1 MKKVFLIAAAVVALA
16 ACSKNE
22 VLPSS
27 SINNEISFN
36 VAPRTKA
43 LAAGQIEFNKELTFQ
58 TYAYYLPDGQTWASH
73 TDTPKTYIDNAKIQF
88 VDPQWKN
95 ATHTY
100 YWPKQGKLTFL
111 SWTAVK
117 EDWTSGGKLGVNYA
131 TTDAT
136 CAHDSGLKFSFNAE
150 TDKNKDILV
159 ADIAADKNANES
171 TYLATGVPTLFKHQ
185 LSYVVFKVRT
195 DNDYTTAGKKFELNS
210 IKFGASLSKA
220 ATYQQIATTG
230 VAAGW
235 TETAKGEQEYYNGG
249 ANPKVINYV
258 DLTAEGATVPALTSN
273 YTQNLY
279 LPQTFAENG
288 NEVTI
293 QYTITTTEG
302 SSISTEGPSIS
313 KDVVTK
319 TFSLNPSTGTKVF
332 TTWEPGKKY
341 TCTLTFSLDEITWD
355 PAVQD
360 WDPVTAA
367 DITIK

>member
-1 MKKVFLIAAAVVALA
+1 MKKVFLIAAAVVAFA

-73 TDTPKTYIDNAKIQF
+73 TTDPQTYIDNAKIEF
-88 VDPQWKN
+88 VDSQWKN
-95 ATHTY
+95 HDHKY
-100 YWPKQGKLTFL
+100 YWPKQGTLTFL

-117 EDWTSGGKLGVNYA
+117 EDWTNGGKLVVNYG
-131 TTDAT
+131 TNDAT
-136 CAHDSGLKFSFNAE
+136 CAHDSGLKFSFDAVS
-150 TDKNKDILV
+150 DKNKDILV
-159 ADIAADKNANES
+159 ADIAAGKNANVS

-195 DNDYTTAGKKFELNS
+195 DKDYTTAGKKFELNY
-210 IKFGASLSKA
+210 IKFGASLSKS
-220 ATYQQIATTG
+220 ATYQQIATER
-230 VAAGW
+230 VVAGW
-235 TETAKGEQEYYNGG
+235 TKKTTGEQEYYNGG
-249 ANPKVINYV
+249 ANPAVINYV

-273 YTQNLY
+273 ETQNLY

-302 SSISTEGPSIS
+302 SSTS

-319 TFSLNPSTGTKVF
+319 TFSLNPSAGTPVF
-332 TTWEPGKKY
+332 TKWEPGKKY

-360 WDPVTAA
+360 WEDVTAA

>member
-1 MKKVFLIAAAVVALA
+1 MKKVFLIAAAVVAFA

-43 LAAGQIEFNKELTFQ
+43 LPTGQIEFNKDLTFQ

-73 TDTPKTYIDNAKIQF
+73 TATPQTYIDNAKIQF

-136 CAHDSGLKFSFNAE
+136 CAHDSGLKFSFNAK

-159 ADIAADKNANES
+159 ADIAADKNANVS

-195 DNDYTTAGKKFELNS
+195 DKDYTTAGKKFELNS
-210 IKFGASLSKA
+210 IKFGASLSKS
-220 ATYQQIATTG
+220 ATYQQIAAGG
-230 VAAGW
+230 VDAGW
-235 TETAKGEQEYYNGG
+235 TETAKGEQVYYDGG
-249 ANPKVINYV
+249 DHPAVINYV

-273 YTQNLY
+273 DTQNLY
-279 LPQTFAENG
+279 LPQTFAEDG

-302 SSISTEGPSIS
+302 TSTSTSTS
-313 KDVVTK
+313 KDVVTR
-319 TFSLNPSTGTKVF
+319 TFSLKPSTGTPVF

>member
-43 LAAGQIEFNKELTFQ
+43 LAAGQIEFNTNLTFQ

-73 TDTPKTYIDNAKIQF
+73 TATPQTYIDNAKIEF

-117 EDWTSGGKLGVNYA
+117 EDWTRVDKLVVNYA
-131 TTDAT
+131 PTDAT
-136 CAHDSGLKFSFNAE
+136 CAHDSGLKFSFDAV

-171 TYLATGVPTLFKHQ
+171 VYLAEGVPTLFKHQ

-195 DNDYTTAGKKFELNS
+195 DKDYTTAGKKFELNS

-220 ATYQQIATTG
+220 ATYQQIATIG

-235 TETAKGEQEYYNGG
+235 TETAKGEQVYYNGG
-249 ANPKVINYV
+249 TTPAVINYV
-258 DLTAEGATVPALTSN
+258 DLTAAGATVPALTSN
-273 YTQNLY
+273 DTQNLY
-279 LPQTFAENG
+279 LPQTFAADG

-302 SSISTEGPSIS
+302 ASTST
-313 KDVVTK
+313 DVVTK
-319 TFSLNPSTGTKVF
+319 TFSLNPSTGTSVF
-332 TTWEPGKKY
+332 TKWEPGKRY

-360 WDPVTAA
+360 WENVSAA

>member
-43 LAAGQIEFNKELTFQ
+43 LPTGQIEFNKDLTFQ

-73 TDTPKTYIDNAKIQF
+73 TATPQTYIDNAKIQF

-171 TYLATGVPTLFKHQ
+171 VYLATGVPTLFKHQ

-195 DNDYTTAGKKFELNS
+195 DKDYTTAGKKFELNS
-210 IKFGASLSKA
+210 IKFGESLSKS

-230 VAAGW
+230 VVAGW
-235 TETAKGEQEYYNGG
+235 TETAMGGQEYYKADLSGKM
-249 ANPKVINYV
+249 AVVIGS
-258 DLTAEGATVPALTSN
+258 EGA
-273 YTQNLY
+273 
-279 LPQTFAENG
+279 G
-288 NEVTI
+288 I
-293 QYTITTTEG
+293 
-302 SSISTEGPSIS
+302 SISPGQFHRKHRQKGWVHNRHVLVWIS
-313 KDVVTK
+313 ARIRCAPIAYGFLQLLHGHFICQQLLQKRLRTS
-319 TFSLNPSTGTKVF
+319 FFPGTKC
-332 TTWEPGKKY
+332 PYK
-341 TCTLTFSLDEITWD
+341 LDNFCGSHVLLISD
-355 PAVQD
+355 
-360 WDPVTAA
+360 
-367 DITIK
+367 

>member
-1 MKKVFLIAAAVVALA
+1 MKKVFLIAAAVVAFA

-43 LAAGQIEFNKELTFQ
+43 LPTGQIEFNKDLTFQ

-73 TDTPKTYIDNAKIQF
+73 TATPQTYIDNAKIQF

-195 DNDYTTAGKKFELNS
+195 DKDYTTAGKKFELNS

-235 TETAKGEQEYYNGG
+235 TETAKGEQVYYNGG
-249 ANPKVINYV
+249 TTPAVIKY
-258 DLTAEGATVPALTSN
+258 DETVLTSN
-273 YTQNLY
+273 DTQNLY

-302 SSISTEGPSIS
+302 SSISE
-313 KDVVTK
+313 DVVTK

-360 WDPVTAA
+360 WENVADA

>member
-43 LAAGQIEFNKELTFQ
+43 LASGQIKFNTDLTFQ

-73 TDTPKTYIDNAKIQF
+73 TDTPKTYIDNAEIKF
-88 VDPQWKN
+88 VDSQWKN
-95 ATHTY
+95 AGHTY

-117 EDWTSGGKLGVNYA
+117 EDWNNGGKLVVNYNKN
-131 TTDAT
+131 DAT
-136 CAHDSGLKFSFNAE
+136 CAHDSGLKFSFDAVNN
-150 TDKNKDILV
+150 KNNDILV
-159 ADIAADKNANES
+159 AEIAADKNANVS

-195 DNDYTTAGKKFELNS
+195 DKDYTAAGKTFKLNS
-210 IKFGASLSKA
+210 IKFGASLSKSA
-220 ATYQQIATTG
+220 DYQQIATAG
-230 VAAGW
+230 VVAGW
-235 TETAKGEQEYYNGG
+235 TKKTTGEQVYYDGG
-249 ANPKVINYV
+249 DHPAVINYV
-258 DLTAEGATVPALTSN
+258 DLTAGEATVPALTSN
-273 YTQNLY
+273 DTQNLY
-279 LPQTFAENG
+279 LPQTFAADG

-293 QYTITTTEG
+293 QYTITTTEDSSTSEG
-302 SSISTEGPSIS
+302 SSTSE
-313 KDVVTK
+313 DVVTR
-319 TFSLNPSTGTKVF
+319 TFSLNPSTGTPVF

-341 TCTLTFSLDEITWD
+341 TYTLTFSLDEITWD
-355 PAVQD
+355 PAVQN
-360 WDPVTAA
+360 WENVEAA
-367 DITIK
+367 DITIQ

>member
-1 MKKVFLIAAAVVALA
+1 MKKVFLIAAAVVAFA

-43 LAAGQIEFNKELTFQ
+43 LTSGQIEFNKDLTFQ
-58 TYAYYLPDGQTWASH
+58 TYAYYLPDDQTWASH
-73 TDTPKTYIDNAKIQF
+73 TATPQTYIDNAKIEF
-88 VDPQWKN
+88 VDSQWKN
-95 ATHTY
+95 HDHKY
-100 YWPKQGKLTFL
+100 YWPKQGTLTFL

-117 EDWTSGGKLGVNYA
+117 EDWDNGGKLVVNYDPA
-131 TTDAT
+131 DAT
-136 CAHDSGLKFSFNAE
+136 CAHNSGLKFSFDAVN
-150 TDKNKDILV
+150 DKNKDILV
-159 ADIAADKNANES
+159 ADIAADKNANVS

-195 DNDYTTAGKKFELNS
+195 DKDYTTAGKKFELNS
-210 IKFGASLSKA
+210 IKFGTSLSKS

-230 VAAGW
+230 GAAGW
-235 TETAKGEQEYYNGG
+235 TKKTTGEQVYYDGG
-249 ANPKVINYV
+249 DHPAVINYV
-258 DLTAEGATVPALTSN
+258 DLTAGGATVPALTSN
-273 YTQNLY
+273 DTQNLY
-279 LPQTFAENG
+279 LPQTFAADG

-302 SSISTEGPSIS
+302 TSTS

-319 TFSLNPSTGTKVF
+319 KFSLNPSTGTKVF

-341 TCTLTFSLDEITWD
+341 TCTLTFSLNEITWD

-360 WDPVTAA
+360 WENVADA
-367 DITIK
+367 DITIQ

>member
-1 MKKVFLIAAAVVALA
+1 MKKVFLIAAAVVAFA

-43 LAAGQIEFNKELTFQ
+43 LASGQIEFNKDLTFQ

-73 TDTPKTYIDNAKIQF
+73 TTDPQTYIDNAKIQF
-88 VDPQWKN
+88 VDPQWKH

-117 EDWTSGGKLGVNYA
+117 EDWTSGVKLVVNYDPA
-131 TTDAT
+131 DAT
-136 CAHDSGLKFSFNAE
+136 CAHDSGLKFSFDAVS
-150 TDKNKDILV
+150 DKNKDILV
-159 ADIAADKNANES
+159 ADIAADKNANVE

-195 DNDYTTAGKKFELNS
+195 DKDYTTAGKKFELNS

-230 VAAGW
+230 VVAGW
-235 TETAKGEQEYYNGG
+235 TETAKGEQVYYNGG
-249 ANPKVINYV
+249 ANPADIKY
-258 DLTAEGATVPALTSN
+258 DETVLTSN
-273 YTQNLY
+273 DTQNLY

-293 QYTITTTEG
+293 QYTITTKEG
-302 SSISTEGPSIS
+302 SSTSE
-313 KDVVTK
+313 DVVTK

-360 WDPVTAA
+360 WENVAAA
-367 DITIK
+367 DITIR

>member
-1 MKKVFLIAAAVVALA
+1 MKKVFLIAAAVVAFA

-43 LAAGQIEFNKELTFQ
+43 LAAGQVEFNTDLTFQ

-73 TDTPKTYIDNAKIQF
+73 TATPQTYIDNAKIQF
-88 VDPQWKN
+88 VDSQWKN
-95 ATHTY
+95 AGHTY

-117 EDWTSGGKLGVNYA
+117 ENWTNDGKLVVNYDPA
-131 TTDAT
+131 DAT
-136 CAHDSGLKFSFNAE
+136 CAHDSGLKFSFDAVN
-150 TDKNKDILV
+150 DKNKDILV
-159 ADIAADKNANES
+159 ADIAADKNANVS

-195 DNDYTTAGKKFELNS
+195 DKDYITAGKKFELDS
-210 IKFGASLSKA
+210 IKFGASLSKS
-220 ATYQQIATTG
+220 ATYQQIAADG
-230 VAAGW
+230 VVAGW
-235 TETAKGEQEYYNGG
+235 TKTDNGEQVYYNGG
-249 ANPKVINYV
+249 ANPAVIKY
-258 DLTAEGATVPALTSN
+258 DETVLTSDD
-273 YTQNLY
+273 TQNLY
-279 LPQTFAENG
+279 LPQTFAADG

-302 SSISTEGPSIS
+302 ASTS

-319 TFSLNPSTGTKVF
+319 KFSLNPSTGTSVF
-332 TTWEPGKKY
+332 TKWEPGKKY

>member
-1 MKKVFLIAAAVVALA
+1 MKKVFLIAAAVVAFA

-43 LAAGQIEFNKELTFQ
+43 LASGQIEFNKDLTFQ

-73 TDTPKTYIDNAKIQF
+73 TTDPQTYIDNAKIQF
-88 VDPQWKN
+88 VDPQWKH

-117 EDWTSGGKLGVNYA
+117 EDWTSGVKLVVNYDPA
-131 TTDAT
+131 DAT
-136 CAHDSGLKFSFNAE
+136 CAHDSGLKFSFDAVS
-150 TDKNKDILV
+150 DKNKDILV
-159 ADIAADKNANES
+159 ADIAADKNANVE

-195 DNDYTTAGKKFELNS
+195 DKDYTTAGKKFELNS

-230 VAAGW
+230 VVAGW
-235 TETAKGEQEYYNGG
+235 TETAKGEQVYYNGG
-249 ANPKVINYV
+249 ANPADIKY
-258 DLTAEGATVPALTSN
+258 DETVLTSN
-273 YTQNLY
+273 DTQNLY

-293 QYTITTTEG
+293 QYTITTKEG
-302 SSISTEGPSIS
+302 SSTSE
-313 KDVVTK
+313 DVVTK

-360 WDPVTAA
+360 WENVEAA
-367 DITIK
+367 DITIR

>member
-1 MKKVFLIAAAVVALA
+1 M
-16 ACSKNE
+16 
-22 VLPSS
+22 
-27 SINNEISFN
+27 
-36 VAPRTKA
+36 
-43 LAAGQIEFNKELTFQ
+43 
-58 TYAYYLPDGQTWASH
+58 
-73 TDTPKTYIDNAKIQF
+73 
-88 VDPQWKN
+88 
-95 ATHTY
+95 
-100 YWPKQGKLTFL
+100 
-111 SWTAVK
+111 
-117 EDWTSGGKLGVNYA
+117 GVNYA

>member
-43 LAAGQIEFNKELTFQ
+43 LAAGQIEFNKDLTFQ

-73 TDTPKTYIDNAKIQF
+73 TDTPKTYIDNAKIEF

-95 ATHTY
+95 HDHTY

-117 EDWTSGGKLGVNYA
+117 EDWANGGKLVANYNKN
-131 TTDAT
+131 DAT
-136 CAHDSGLKFSFNAE
+136 CAHDSGLKFSFDAVS
-150 TDKNKDILV
+150 DKNKDILV
-159 ADIAADKNANES
+159 AEIAADKNANVE

-195 DNDYTTAGKKFELNS
+195 DKNYTTAGKKFELNS
-210 IKFGASLSKA
+210 IKFGASLSKSA
-220 ATYQQIATTG
+220 DYQQIATER
-230 VAAGW
+230 VVAGW
-235 TETAKGEQEYYNGG
+235 TETAKGEQVYYDGG
-249 ANPKVINYV
+249 DHPAGIKY
-258 DLTAEGATVPALTSN
+258 DETVLTSN
-273 YTQNLY
+273 GTQNLY
-279 LPQTFAENG
+279 LPQTFAEDG

-302 SSISTEGPSIS
+302 TSTS

-319 TFSLNPSTGTKVF
+319 KFSLNPSTGTKVF

-355 PAVQD
+355 PAVQN
-360 WDPVTAA
+360 WENVEAA
-367 DITIK
+367 DITIQ

>member
-43 LAAGQIEFNKELTFQ
+43 LAAGQVEFNTDLTFQ
-58 TYAYYLPDGQTWASH
+58 TYAYYIPDGQSWASH
-73 TDTPKTYIDNAKIQF
+73 TATPQTYIDNAKIQF
-88 VDPQWKN
+88 VAPQWKN
-95 ATHTY
+95 ASHTY
-100 YWPKQGKLTFL
+100 YWPKQGSLTFL

-117 EDWTSGGKLGVNYA
+117 EDWTSGGKLVVNYDA
-131 TTDAT
+131 ADAT
-136 CAHDSGLKFSFNAE
+136 CAHDSGLKFSFNAV

-159 ADIAADKNANES
+159 ADIAADKNANKS

-195 DNDYTTAGKKFELNS
+195 DKDYTTAGKKFELNS

-220 ATYQQIATTG
+220 ATYQQIATAG

-249 ANPKVINYV
+249 ATPAVINYV
-258 DLTAEGATVPALTSN
+258 DLTTATAPALTSN
-273 YTQNLY
+273 DTQNLY
-279 LPQTFAENG
+279 LPQIFAADG

-302 SSISTEGPSIS
+302 TSTST
-313 KDVVTK
+313 DVVTK
-319 TFSLNPSTGTKVF
+319 TFSLNPSTGTSLF
-332 TTWEPGKKY
+332 TNWEPGKKY

-360 WDPVTAA
+360 WENVTAA
-367 DITIK
+367 DITIQ

>member
-1 MKKVFLIAAAVVALA
+1 MKKVFLIAAAVVALE

-43 LAAGQIEFNKELTFQ
+43 LTLGQIEFNKDLTFQ
-58 TYAYYLPDGQTWASH
+58 TYAYYLPDGQTWATH
-73 TDTPKTYIDNAKIQF
+73 TATPQTYIDNAKIEF

-117 EDWTSGGKLGVNYA
+117 ENWTSGGKLVVNYDPA
-131 TTDAT
+131 DAT
-136 CAHDSGLKFSFNAE
+136 CAHDSGLKFSFDAVS
-150 TDKNKDILV
+150 DKNKDILV
-159 ADIAADKNANES
+159 ADIAADKNANVS

-195 DNDYTTAGKKFELNS
+195 DKNYTTAGKKFELNS
-210 IKFGASLSKA
+210 IKFGASLSKS
-220 ATYQQIATTG
+220 ATYQQIATAG
-230 VAAGW
+230 VVAGW
-235 TETAKGEQEYYNGG
+235 TETAKGEQVYYNGG
-249 ANPKVINYV
+249 PADIKY
-258 DLTAEGATVPALTSN
+258 DETVLTSN
-273 YTQNLY
+273 DTQNLY

-302 SSISTEGPSIS
+302 SSIS

-360 WDPVTAA
+360 WENVTAA